1 MAMLAPR
8 IENKEDN
15 WFVILNDDF
24 FALVKIMFN
33 SLALKSINE
42 KITQSTQRSFKKK
55 FDEKLRNN

>member
-1 MAMLAPR
+1 MLAPR